1 MDKSEKFCYSKTMTL
16 GSESLLSPVS
26 DCYQIT
32 KECNERNPYMNNI
45 AYVGKHSLTL
55 TVSRHAHLNWE
66 LIYCT
71 SGSGEL
77 ILDTKRTLYYKEGD
91 IAIIPPMIPH
101 ANISKEG
108 FTNIHINLTD
118 PLLTNREPVVISD
131 DKSGYLLNAFNA
143 AFFFY
148 SGDSSMRSALLPVYG
163 NLIVTFVSL
172 LQPSTERNEIAREI
186 EYNIIHNYPDSSY
199 SLGDYLNSLPFSYDY
214 LIKLFKKEM
223 GVTPH
228 KYLTDIRLRAA
239 AACLAISQE
248 NNISEVSRLCGFKEP
263 LYFSRLFKK
272 KYGVSPSYYMPSHSS
287 ERTND
292 SDSMKIML

>member
-1 MDKSEKFCYSKTMTL
+1 
-16 GSESLLSPVS
+16 
-26 DCYQIT
+26 
-32 KECNERNPYMNNI
+32 MNNI
-45 AYVGKHSLTL
+45 AYVGKHALTL

-77 ILDTKRTLYYKEGD
+77 ILDTKRTLGYKVGD
-91 IAIIPPMIPH
+91 IAIIPPMVPH

-108 FTNIHINLTD
+108 FTNIHINLADST
-118 PLLTNREPVVISD
+118 LTYREPVVISD
-131 DKSGYLLNAFNA
+131 DKSGYLLSAFDA

-148 SGDSSMRSALLPVYG
+148 SGDSPMRSALLPAYG
-163 NLIVTFVSL
+163 SLITTFVSQ
-172 LQPSTERNEIAREI
+172 LQPSNERNEIARKI
-186 EYNIIHNYPDSSY
+186 EYHIIQNYPDCSY

-239 AACLAISQE
+239 ADCLATSQE
-248 NNISEVSRLCGFKEP
+248 NNISEVARLCGFKEP

-272 KYGVSPSYYMPSHSS
+272 KYGVSPSYYIPSNLS
-287 ERTND
+287 EHMDD